1 MIDLVDDV
9 LGACVVD
16 YVFDTNDGPI
26 GRSCSLLD
34 GRPAWPE
41 GAHGVTVSATQIE
54 QIARKLELLAEWC
67 PKPVELAEAV
77 EQAAREVRRLHR
89 WAV

>member
-1 MIDLVDDV
+1 MIYLVDDV

-16 YVFDTNDGPI
+16 YVFDTDDGPI

-34 GRPAWPE
+34 GRPGWPR
-41 GAHGVTVSATQIE
+41 GAHGVTVDATQIE

-67 PKPVELAEAV
+67 PEPVKLAEAV
-77 EQAAREVRRLHR
+77 QRAAQEVQRLHR